1 MKILMVDDHVMFLQ
15 GMRGLLGVLAPEHQ
29 VDVASDLPTALKLA
43 RITDYDLL
51 LLDWHLADRDGDDSL
66 VRLRDDGCTAR
77 IVVLSGEHGRATIE
91 RSIELGAAG
100 FIPKTYSSEMMLAAL
115 TQVLGGRVFLPAEAT
130 THAPAVN
137 HADQARAAAT
147 QARLASLTPRQVDVY
162 RAAARGLPNKLIARE
177 LGIAEATV
185 KTHLTAV
192 YGVLGVRNRTEAAI
206 QASRDGVVIDDRPG
220 AAARSAAG
228 TTSSSPSAPASGGRR
243 P

>member
-1 MKILMVDDHVMFLQ
+1 
-15 GMRGLLGVLAPEHQ
+15 MRGLLGVLAPEHQ
-29 VDVASDLPTALKLA
+29 VDVASDLPTALELV
-43 RITDYDLL
+43 RISAYDLL

-100 FIPKTYSSEMMLAAL
+100 FIPKTFSSEMMLAAL
-115 TQVLGGRVFLPAEAT
+115 TQVLGGRIFLPAEAT
-130 THAPAVN
+130 THAPAAGPAG
-137 HADQARAAAT
+137 HDAKGGAT
-147 QARLASLTPRQVDVY
+147 QARLTGLTPRQVDVY

-228 TTSSSPSAPASGGRR
+228 TTSSSPAPASRG
-243 P
+243 

>member
-15 GMRGLLGVLAPEHQ
+15 GMRSLLGVLAPEHQ
-29 VDVASDLPTALKLA
+29 VDVAADLGVALELT
-43 RITDYDLL
+43 RLTSYDLL

-66 VRLRDDGCTAR
+66 ASLRDDGCTAR
-77 IVVLSGEHGRATIE
+77 IVVLSGEHGRTLIE

-115 TQVLGGRVFLPAEAT
+115 TQVLAGRIFLPAEAT
-130 THAPAVN
+130 HVN
-137 HADQARAAAT
+137 HVSDAGASAT
-147 QARLASLTPRQVDVY
+147 QARLAGLTPRQIDVY

-177 LGIAEATV
+177 LGITEATV

-206 QASRDGVVIDDRPG
+206 QASRDGVLIV
-220 AAARSAAG
+220 
-228 TTSSSPSAPASGGRR
+228 
-243 P
+243 